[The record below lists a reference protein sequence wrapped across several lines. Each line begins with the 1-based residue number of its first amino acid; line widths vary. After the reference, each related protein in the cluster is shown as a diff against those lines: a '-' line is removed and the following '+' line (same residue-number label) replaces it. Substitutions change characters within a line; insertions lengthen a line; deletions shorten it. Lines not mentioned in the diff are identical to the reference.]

1 MKSGLSL
8 QAAREENGGLL
19 EKKETK
25 CILGYQNGVLI
36 IEEEIK
42 MFEFLKGW

>member
-1 MKSGLSL
+1 MYVSIKSG
-8 QAAREENGGLL
+8 NPL

-25 CILGYQNGVLI
+25 CILGYQKGVLI